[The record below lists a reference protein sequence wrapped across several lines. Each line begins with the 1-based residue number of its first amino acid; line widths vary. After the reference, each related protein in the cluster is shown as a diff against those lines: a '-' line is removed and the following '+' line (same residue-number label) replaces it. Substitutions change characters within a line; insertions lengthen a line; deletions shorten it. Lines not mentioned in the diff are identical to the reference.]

1 MKLEKGLCQYA
12 TFEKATCQFFD
23 ILEWMGFA
31 GAAAF
36 CTGVFFLKG
45 IYLKTWRICFDSFF
59 DPLVKIERKKK
70 LHPPPLSKKVAY
82 CTSLLFD
89 GIP

>member
-1 MKLEKGLCQYA
+1 MITLTAVEQQSH
-12 TFEKATCQFFD
+12 T
-23 ILEWMGFA
+23 
-31 GAAAF
+31 
-36 CTGVFFLKG
+36 V
-45 IYLKTWRICFDSFF
+45 TWRFCLDSFF
-59 DPLVKIERKKK
+59 DPLVKIERNREKK